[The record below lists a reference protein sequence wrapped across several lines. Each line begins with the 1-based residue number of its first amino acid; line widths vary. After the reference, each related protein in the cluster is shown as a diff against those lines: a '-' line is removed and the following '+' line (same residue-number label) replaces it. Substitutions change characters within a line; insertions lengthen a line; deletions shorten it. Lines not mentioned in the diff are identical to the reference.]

1 MSIFGNYARYYDLIY
16 RDKNYAGEAE
26 YVHSLIQRYFPDA
39 RSILE
44 LGCGTGR
51 HAELLCDLGYDVCG
65 VDSSDEMLESATN
78 RIKKRSLDPD
88 KNQELSF
95 LHGDIRDFH
104 LDKRFD
110 VVIALFHVMS
120 YITCNDDLRGAF
132 RLIKEHLRPKG
143 GLIFDCWYGPA
154 VLTDIP
160 KVRILK
166 LEDESIEI
174 MRTAEPTIHPNENVV
189 EVNYN
194 IYVRAKKSRE
204 TEVIKEAH
212 EMRYLFSPELE
223 MMLSESGMD
232 IVAREQW
239 ETGKEA
245 GFDTWSVCFIGK
257 AQ

>member
-1 MSIFGNYARYYDLIY
+1 MSVFGNYARYYDLIY
-16 RDKNYAGEAE
+16 RDKNYVGEAR
-26 YVHSLIQRYFPDA
+26 YVHALIQRYFPDT

-65 VDSSDEMLESATN
+65 VDSSHEMLELATN

-88 KNQELSF
+88 KRRELSF

-104 LDKRFD
+104 LGKRFD

-120 YITCNDDLRGAF
+120 YITCNDDLRGVF
-132 RLIKEHLRPKG
+132 RLIKEHLKPKG

-154 VLTDIP
+154 VLTDMPTI
-160 KVRILK
+160 RILR
-166 LEDESIEI
+166 LEDENIKI
-174 MRTAEPTIHPNENVV
+174 MRIAEPVMRPNKNIAEI
-189 EVNYN
+189 NYH
-194 IYVRAKKSRE
+194 IYVHSKKGGE
-204 TEVIKEAH
+204 TETIKETH
-212 EMRYLFSPELE
+212 EMRYLFRPELE

-232 IVAREQW
+232 TVACEQW
-239 ETGKEA
+239 ETGKES
-245 GFDTWSVCFIGK
+245 GLDTWNVCFIGK